1 MIFPAPLPR
10 IRSARPTV
18 LHVSRLTATATLA
31 YLLALLIPAGTARP
45 VLAPLTAL
53 LVLQA
58 SLYQTIRS
66 ALRKVLSVT
75 AGVLVAVAV
84 AEFIGFSWWQLTLV
98 IAAALVTGRVLRLG
112 DELLEVPIS
121 AMLIFSSAGTH
132 AAADGRVVDTLVGAA
147 AGLAGGGR

>member
-1 MIFPAPLPR
+1 MIFSASLHR

-53 LVLQA
+53 LVMQA

-66 ALRKVLSVT
+66 AVRKVGSVT
-75 AGVLVAVAV
+75 VGVLGAVAV
-84 AEFIGFSWWQLTLV
+84 SEFVGFNWWLLAIV
-98 IAAALVTGRVLRLG
+98 IAGALLLGQLLRLG
-112 DELLEVPIS
+112 DDLLEVPIS
-121 AMLIFSSAGTH
+121 AMLIFS
-132 AAADGRVVDTLVGAA
+132 
-147 AGLAGGGR
+147 